1 MSTPATEENNQN
13 SNPEIY
19 YLKNS
24 DLEKMVWS
32 TMEHLTESPILWM
45 YMQIIKQ
52 MHQLPGYRT

>member
-13 SNPEIY
+13 SNPENY
-19 YLKNS
+19 YKNS

-52 MHQLPGYRT
+52 MHQLPGFRT